1 MIIQQVLS
9 AIAYCHGNSIVHR
22 DLKPENLLLDSKNN
36 NIIKVI
42 DFGTSARFVSEN
54 GQPAKLTQTFGTAY
68 YIAPEVL
75 NAADESQANAGYNE
89 KCDIWSIGVILYILL
104 SGRPP
109 FDGKDDK
116 EIVRKVKI
124 GHYDLNLPEFKYV
137 SREAIDLMKRMLTY
151 DPDRRVSAEEAL
163 KHAWITKKAHEDIDP
178 EVTLNALKNLR
189 NFNIEKKL
197 QQATITYLVNQL
209 AQKDDLIELQKAF
222 KVLDTNCDGK
232 LSRDELVDGY
242 RKIYGELAESEVDK
256 ILARVDANG
265 SGEIDYSEWIVA
277 TINKEKLLSKDK
289 LKAAFQLFDR
299 DGSGAISAEEVKQI
313 LSRGQKIDERVWL
326 DVISEVDIDGNG
338 EIDFSEFTQM
348 M

>member
-1 MIIQQVLS
+1 M
-9 AIAYCHGNSIVHR
+9 
-22 DLKPENLLLDSKNN
+22 
-36 NIIKVI
+36 
-42 DFGTSARFVSEN
+42 
-54 GQPAKLTQTFGTAY
+54 
-68 YIAPEVL
+68 
-75 NAADESQANAGYNE
+75 NAADESQANVGYNE
-89 KCDIWSIGVILYILL
+89 KCDVWSIGVILYILL

-137 SREAIDLMKRMLTY
+137 SREAIDMMKRMLTY
-151 DPDRRVSAEEAL
+151 DPDRRVSAEEAMR
-163 KHAWITKKAHEDIDP
+163 HAWITKKAHEDIDP

-222 KVLDTNCDGK
+222 KVLDMNCDGK

-313 LSRGQKIDERVWL
+313 LSRGQKIDERVWR
-326 DVISEVDIDGNG
+326 DVIGEVDIDGNG

>member
-1 MIIQQVLS
+1 M
-9 AIAYCHGNSIVHR
+9 
-22 DLKPENLLLDSKNN
+22 
-36 NIIKVI
+36 
-42 DFGTSARFVSEN
+42 
-54 GQPAKLTQTFGTAY
+54 
-68 YIAPEVL
+68 
-75 NAADESQANAGYNE
+75 
-89 KCDIWSIGVILYILL
+89 WSIGVILYILL

-137 SREAIDLMKRMLTY
+137 SREAIDMMKRMLTY
-151 DPDRRVSAEEAL
+151 DPDRRVSAEEAMR
-163 KHAWITKKAHEDIDP
+163 HAWITKKAHEDIDP

-313 LSRGQKIDERVWL
+313 LSRGQKIDERVWR
-326 DVISEVDIDGNG
+326 DVIGEVDIDGNG

-348 M
+348 MQKIISDSKELK